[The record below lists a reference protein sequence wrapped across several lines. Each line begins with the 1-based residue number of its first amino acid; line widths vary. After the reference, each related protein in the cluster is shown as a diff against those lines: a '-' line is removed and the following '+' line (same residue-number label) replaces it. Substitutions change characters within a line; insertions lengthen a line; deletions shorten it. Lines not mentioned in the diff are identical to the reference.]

1 MHPRAP
7 PTEWYK
13 GYTLNPSVFC
23 RHILSTSVPLP
34 SPLRVGAAVDMCH
47 LHNLHWAVPLF
58 GRLQGQGSPPNPSR
72 FGTPPRRTRIR
83 PPQPVTIWSGRTRN
97 ASRFGAAPKQIR
109 MGPPRTLHDLER
121 LPEGTSM
128 GPSQPF
134 TIWWLFPF
142 QEADS

>member
-109 MGPPRTLHDLER
+109 MGPPPNPSRFGAAPRRDKHGTLPTLHDLVAV
-121 LPEGTSM
+121 
-128 GPSQPF
+128 PF
-134 TIWWLFPF
+134 PG
-142 QEADS
+142 S